1 MRFNTYYIGYSFRCL
16 LIISQ
21 LGLACYFTYMA
32 WTSWDASP
40 EVSSV
45 GFKQMTEVPFPAVTI
60 CAPTEGKWMSVAK
73 MIEQLGVEKEIW
85 LQMPEDIHYEF
96 ISLISIVSQIQDWS
110 RLAFMNRYE
119 YNWIES
125 MTELFDMTV
134 VEIKMGCLVHYTQML
149 II

>member
-1 MRFNTYYIGYSFRCL
+1 
-16 LIISQ
+16 
-21 LGLACYFTYMA
+21 MA